1 MARRYSSKIVAVTLL
16 ALILILG
23 LMAGAMAQDGGP
35 VVTIIQVDSQA
46 FPQMTAYIAVS
57 DENGFPLTSLTE
69 ADLTIL
75 EEGLE
80 TPVTLTAVESV
91 HSLDLSLAL
100 VLDVSMPDAPLAEVK
115 EAALALLDA
124 LGPRDRVALLLLYDE
139 FEVLHDFTNNTE
151 ELQAIIETLEGRGNY
166 TTLYEVASEAAAIT
180 SKLSAGRKAV
190 IILTNHKDNISS
202 LSAEAA
208 IEYARSVGVPLYPIG
223 FGHHFRADPFQ
234 DMVKLTGGQ
243 SFCLPRPEEM
253 RDTVQELEKCLRQGY
268 RVTFQSGLKAD
279 NAEHDF
285 SISATY
291 KDRTGQAGGRFVA
304 LPSQVTVSLPGL
316 AEEQTVA
323 GVVNLTVQATAP
335 TPIASVEYR
344 LDDQTLAEV
353 NTPPYSFEWDSTTL
367 EPGTYRLTV
376 YVVDQAGSEGQVEV
390 NLNVVRPVVVTASAS
405 QTEVEVGD
413 RVTIVAEVETLARV
427 AQVEFLLDGEWVG
440 SDDTLPYRFSFDN
453 DAYPA
458 GEHLITVRAED
469 SLGREAEASLTVQ
482 FLSPPALESLRLRLI
497 ERLSNWRRFLV
508 IGGVITAA
516 LAIVAMSV
524 IGLVIIAKTQKRRR
538 RQIYQLGISNLGN
551 VRSRYELRVEE
562 PMGALEFQFTL
573 NGVKLPQRPVPQ
585 ATKTVAE
592 AAIAPP
598 ASARSPASPAREGV
612 GQRAGQAMRTGSAI
626 TKIVSSISA
635 ILPRSL
641 GAPLQR
647 AIRPVRKAQS
657 TASRVTRLPTKVTRV
672 MPAPSPARSTAQA
685 AKPMPAPSPTRSTAP
700 PTRAPARP
708 QTVPVTL
715 APHLVGETWSQTP
728 FAEPGK
734 TLTID
739 LLIAPLN
746 PYQTRNYSFKVI
758 SRSLDQE
765 DPPLVVE
772 EGSVQIV
779 GISWFRR
786 LLPYLI
792 FTLSSTLVIATA
804 VLVVGFLLANL
815 GAWER

>member
-1 MARRYSSKIVAVTLL
+1 MARRYPSKIVAVALL
-16 ALILILG
+16 ALVLTLG
-23 LMAGAMAQDGGP
+23 LMVGARAQDGGP

-46 FPQMTAYIAVS
+46 FPQVAAYIAVS
-57 DENGFPLTSLTE
+57 DENGLPLTDLTQ

-75 EEGLE
+75 EQGLE

-100 VLDVSMPDAPLAEVK
+100 VVDVSMPDAPLAEVK

-124 LGPRDRVALLLLYDE
+124 LGPWDKVALLLLYDE

-151 ELQAIIETLEGRGNY
+151 ELRAIIEILEGEGNY
-166 TTLYEVASEAAAIT
+166 TTLYGVASEAAT
-180 SKLSAGRKAV
+180 MVSKLPTGHKAV
-190 IILTNHKDNISS
+190 IILTNHKDNIST
-202 LSAEAA
+202 LSAEAT
-208 IEYARSVGVPLYPIG
+208 IEYARSVGVPLYLIG
-223 FGHHFRADPFQ
+223 FGHHFQSDPIQ

-243 SFCLPRPEEM
+243 SFCLSRPEEM
-253 RDTVQELEKCLRQGY
+253 RDTVQELEKRLRQGY
-268 RVTFQSGLKAD
+268 RLTFQSGFKAD

-285 SISATY
+285 SIRVTHR
-291 KDRTGQAGGRFVA
+291 DRTGRAVGRFVA

-316 AEEQTVA
+316 AEGQTVA
-323 GVVNLTVQATAP
+323 GVVNLAVQATAP

-344 LDDQTLAEV
+344 LNDQTLAEV
-353 NTPPYSFEWDSTTL
+353 TEPPYSFEWDSTAL
-367 EPGTYRLTV
+367 EPGPYRLTV
-376 YVVDQAGSEGQVEV
+376 HVVDQGGSEGQVEV
-390 NLNVVRPVVVTASAS
+390 KLNVVRPVVVTASAS

-413 RVTIVAEVETLARV
+413 QVTIEAEVEALARV
-427 AQVEFLLDGEWVG
+427 AQVEFLLDGELVG
-440 SDDTLPYRFSFDN
+440 SDDTPPYRFSFDS
-453 DAYPA
+453 DPYPA
-458 GEHLITVRAED
+458 GEHLVTVRAED
-469 SLGREAEASLTVQ
+469 SLGREAENSLTIQ
-482 FLSPPALESLRLRLI
+482 FLSPSALESLRLRLV

-508 IGGVITAA
+508 IGGVIAAA

-524 IGLVIIAKTQKRRR
+524 IGLVVVTKTQKRRR
-538 RQIYQLGISNLGN
+538 RQIYKLGISNLGN

-562 PMGALEFQFTL
+562 PMDALEFESAL
-573 NGVKLPQRPVPQ
+573 NGVNLPQWPVPQ
-585 ATKTVAE
+585 VTEAVAE

-647 AIRPVRKAQS
+647 AIRPVRTAQS

-685 AKPMPAPSPTRSTAP
+685 ARSTAE

-708 QTVPVTL
+708 QTVAVAPVPQPL
-715 APHLVGETWSQTP
+715 GETWSQTP
-728 FAEPGK
+728 FVEPGE

-758 SRSLDQE
+758 SRSLDQK

-786 LLPYLI
+786 LLPYLV
-792 FTLSSTLVIATA
+792 FALTSALVIATA
-804 VLVVGFLLANL
+804 VLAVGFLLANL
-815 GAWER
+815 GALGR

>member
-1 MARRYSSKIVAVTLL
+1 
-16 ALILILG
+16 
-23 LMAGAMAQDGGP
+23 
-35 VVTIIQVDSQA
+35 
-46 FPQMTAYIAVS
+46 
-57 DENGFPLTSLTE
+57 
-69 ADLTIL
+69 
-75 EEGLE
+75 
-80 TPVTLTAVESV
+80 
-91 HSLDLSLAL
+91 
-100 VLDVSMPDAPLAEVK
+100 
-115 EAALALLDA
+115 
-124 LGPRDRVALLLLYDE
+124 
-139 FEVLHDFTNNTE
+139 
-151 ELQAIIETLEGRGNY
+151 
-166 TTLYEVASEAAAIT
+166 
-180 SKLSAGRKAV
+180 
-190 IILTNHKDNISS
+190 
-202 LSAEAA
+202 
-208 IEYARSVGVPLYPIG
+208 
-223 FGHHFRADPFQ
+223 
-234 DMVKLTGGQ
+234 
-243 SFCLPRPEEM
+243 
-253 RDTVQELEKCLRQGY
+253 
-268 RVTFQSGLKAD
+268 
-279 NAEHDF
+279 
-285 SISATY
+285 
-291 KDRTGQAGGRFVA
+291 
-304 LPSQVTVSLPGL
+304 
-316 AEEQTVA
+316 
-323 GVVNLTVQATAP
+323 
-335 TPIASVEYR
+335 
-344 LDDQTLAEV
+344 
-353 NTPPYSFEWDSTTL
+353 
-367 EPGTYRLTV
+367 
-376 YVVDQAGSEGQVEV
+376 
-390 NLNVVRPVVVTASAS
+390 
-405 QTEVEVGD
+405 
-413 RVTIVAEVETLARV
+413 
-427 AQVEFLLDGEWVG
+427 
-440 SDDTLPYRFSFDN
+440 
-453 DAYPA
+453 
-458 GEHLITVRAED
+458 
-469 SLGREAEASLTVQ
+469 
-482 FLSPPALESLRLRLI
+482 
-497 ERLSNWRRFLV
+497 
-508 IGGVITAA
+508 
-516 LAIVAMSV
+516 MSV

-672 MPAPSPARSTAQA
+672 MPAPSP
-685 AKPMPAPSPTRSTAP
+685 TRSTAP